1 MDDAVDDRGGEFVVG
16 KDGAPFAEFDVGG
29 EDDTASFIGAGDDL
43 VEQAG
48 AVDVEGHVAEF
59 IEDDQIG
66 AGQVLEDLIETA
78 GAFGL
83 AQLQDEFG
91 GLAETHGASL
101 PDGFDAQGDG
111 QMGLASS
118 GASVEDEVLG
128 VVEELEAGELV
139 VLLQCLFSRLI
150 SIFPQC
156 GRMVFP
162 GLVIMQSVM

>member
-1 MDDAVDDRGGEFVVG
+1 MVDDAVDDRGGEFVIRE
-16 KDGAPFAEFDVGG
+16 DGAPFAEFDVGG

-83 AQLQDEFG
+83 AQLQCV
-91 GLAETHGASL
+91 LAICVPHCEQCFS
-101 PDGFDAQGDG
+101 
-111 QMGLASS
+111 
-118 GASVEDEVLG
+118 
-128 VVEELEAGELV
+128 AG
-139 VLLQCLFSRLI
+139 
-150 SIFPQC
+150 
-156 GRMVFP
+156 
-162 GLVIMQSVM
+162 

>member
-118 GASVEDEVLG
+118 GASVEDVFCFN
-128 VVEELEAGELV
+128 VFSAGSSV
-139 VLLQCLFSRLI
+139 FFRSVGGWFSPV
-150 SIFPQC
+150 SSSCSQ
-156 GRMVFP
+156 
-162 GLVIMQSVM
+162 

>member
-1 MDDAVDDRGGEFVVG
+1 MVDDAVDDRGGEFVVG

-91 GLAETHGASL
+91 GLAEAHGPAFL
-101 PDGFDAQGDG
+101 DGLDAQGGG
-111 QMGLASS
+111 QMGLAAA
-118 GASVEDEVLG
+118 GPAVEDEVLG
-128 VVEELEAGELV
+128 PVDEFQASELSDVVAVGHAHV
-139 VLLQCLFSRLI
+139 CSRSRRGI
-150 SIFPQC
+150 S
-156 GRMVFP
+156 
-162 GLVIMQSVM
+162 